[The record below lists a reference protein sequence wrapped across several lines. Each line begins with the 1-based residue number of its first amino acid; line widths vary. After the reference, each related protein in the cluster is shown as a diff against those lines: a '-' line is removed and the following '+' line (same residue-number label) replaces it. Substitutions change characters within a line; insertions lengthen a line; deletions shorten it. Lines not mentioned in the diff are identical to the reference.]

1 MKFEIDPNE
10 LTIDQ
15 RAHVA
20 AFITGWPAYSEVAN
34 RLKEILDALETE
46 EFKMAKR
53 AGGIAGARNIS
64 EEQRL
69 FDDSIAA
76 VKYDPVTNTA
86 TPITNEEFYITE
98 EQRLDAEQ
106 KSELADIPE
115 VNLNAIFGTPNIAEE
130 MTQLIEDRKALVSD
144 IMHNTV
150 PLDKEGLPWDSRIHS
165 SSKATI
171 ADGSWKLRRGVDPT
185 EVEKVKAQLKE
196 LMAVPKFTDLTSE
209 LLNVAFNT
217 PNADN
222 EVAQALVDAARVPV
236 PPAPVIVGMD
246 LAAGTDTSV
255 ITQIPPAPKSHYL
268 IDQDPTVAANQQP
281 TPVTLTDLIGR
292 MSKAIAE
299 GRLSQANVTEIC
311 VKYGVSEFHLLSNRP
326 DLLPLIDADM
336 KAMGV

>member
-10 LTIDQ
+10 LTAEQ
-15 RAHVA
+15 RTHVA
-20 AFITGWPAYSEVAN
+20 AFITNWPRDMYGKPPGDTV
-34 RLKEILDALETE
+34 LKRGEP
-46 EFKMAKR
+46 F
-53 AGGIAGARNIS
+53 
-64 EEQRL
+64 EQH
-69 FDDSIAA
+69 AA
-76 VKYDPVTNTA
+76 VKYEHV
-86 TPITNEEFYITE
+86 TE
-98 EQRLDAEQ
+98 EQRLDSEQ
-106 KSELADIPE
+106 KSDMGTTGELREISGAAQAD
-115 VNLNAIFGTPNIAEE
+115 NLNAIFGTPTA
-130 MTQLIEDRKALVSD
+130 TDRLELGAKIDNL
-144 IMHNTV
+144 V

-236 PPAPVIVGMD
+236 PPAPVIVGM
-246 LAAGTDTSV
+246 GTDTSV

>member
-34 RLKEILDALETE
+34 RLKEILDAPETE

-69 FDDSIAA
+69 
-76 VKYDPVTNTA
+76 
-86 TPITNEEFYITE
+86 
-98 EQRLDAEQ
+98 DAEQ
-106 KSELADIPE
+106 KADLREGDTTGELREISGSDGAYE
-115 VNLNAIFGTPNIAEE
+115 LGAAAAANLNAIFGTPDVAKGTPPLIPNIPY
-130 MTQLIEDRKALVSD
+130 
-144 IMHNTV
+144 HTV
-150 PLDKEGLPWDSRIHS
+150 PLDAQGLPWDSRIHAS
-165 SSKATI
+165 TKTFI

-209 LLNVAFNT
+209 LMNT

-236 PPAPVIVGMD
+236 PPAPVVVGMD
-246 LAAGTDTSV
+246 LAAGTDTTV

-268 IDQDPTVAANQQP
+268 IDQDPNVAANQQP
-281 TPVTLTDLIGR
+281 TVTLTDLIGR
-292 MSKAIAE
+292 MSAAIAA
-299 GRLSQANVTEIC
+299 GKLTQASIAEIC
-311 VKYGVSEFHLLSNRP
+311 VKHGVSEFHLLSNRP
-326 DLLPLIDADM
+326 DLLPLIDVDM

>member
-10 LTIDQ
+10 LTAEQ
-15 RAHVA
+15 RTHVA
-20 AFITGWPAYSEVAN
+20 AFITNWPTYSEVAN
-34 RLKEILDALETE
+34 RLKEILDAPETE
-46 EFKMAKR
+46 ESKMAKR
-53 AGGIAGARNIS
+53 AGAIAGARNLS

-196 LMAVPKFTDLTSE
+196 LMAVPTFVSVDDYTPTD
-209 LLNVAFNT
+209 V
-217 PNADN
+217 
-222 EVAQALVDAARVPV
+222 VQALGVPL
-236 PPAPVIVGMD
+236 PPAPVIVGV
-246 LAAGTDTSV
+246 GTDAAV
-255 ITQIPPAPKSHYL
+255 ITPIPPAPKLAPGYESIPNL
-268 IDQDPTVAANQQP
+268 SEFAPN
-281 TPVTLTDLIGR
+281 VTLTDLIGR